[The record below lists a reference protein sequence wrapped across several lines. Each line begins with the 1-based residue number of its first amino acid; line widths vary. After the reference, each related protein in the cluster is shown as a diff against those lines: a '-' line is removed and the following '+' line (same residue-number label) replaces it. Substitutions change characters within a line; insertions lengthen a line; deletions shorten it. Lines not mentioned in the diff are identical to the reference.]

1 MKRLKLVLMVIAIFN
16 FSAPLWAQSLN
27 DSLLFA
33 DRVWSLKKKAVVLEY
48 LQMTEAEKASFW
60 PIYEGYHTAIRYLEM
75 EYIYLNATYITE
87 FQNLPG
93 EKLEELSS
101 QILKN
106 DFQLAKL
113 RKLYFKKFKKA
124 MSPELASSFMQ
135 LDQTWRMRMREELLH
150 QPVQTA
156 SLSRQHL

>member
-1 MKRLKLVLMVIAIFN
+1 MNRLQLFLAAIAIFI
-16 FSAPLWAQSLN
+16 FSAQSWAQSLN

-33 DRVWSLKKKAVVLEY
+33 DRVWALKKKAVVLEY

-60 PIYEGYHTAIRYLEM
+60 PVYEGYHTAIRYLEM
-75 EYIYLNATYITE
+75 EYIYLNATYING
-87 FQNLPG
+87 FKNLSG
-93 EKLEELSS
+93 NKLEELSS

-113 RKLYFKKFKKA
+113 RKIYFKKFKKA
-124 MSPELASSFMQ
+124 ISPELASSFMQ
-135 LDQTWRMRMREELLH
+135 LDQTWRIRMREELLN

-156 SLSRQHL
+156 SLYSRNL